1 MEAATDVRNWHRV
14 RMMLMMTMMMM
25 VVMMTMMMMVVMMTR
40 MMMISKAPAVHFSIL
55 STLTVKLGLDM
66 ISDTIKRQV

>member
-14 RMMLMMTMMMM
+14 RMMTMMTMMMIM
-25 VVMMTMMMMVVMMTR
+25 VVIMTRMMVVV
-40 MMMISKAPAVHFSIL
+40 MMISKAPAVHFSIL

>member
-1 MEAATDVRNWHRV
+1 
-14 RMMLMMTMMMM
+14 MLMMTMMMM
-25 VVMMTMMMMVVMMTR
+25 VVVMMTRMMMVVVMMTT

>member
-25 VVMMTMMMMVVMMTR
+25 VVVIMTRMMVVV
-40 MMMISKAPAVHFSIL
+40 MMISKAPAVHFSIL

-66 ISDTIKRQV
+66 ISDTIKRHV

>member
-25 VVMMTMMMMVVMMTR
+25 VVVIMTRMMVVV
-40 MMMISKAPAVHFSIL
+40 MMISKAPAVHFSIL